1 MLAIFF
7 REQFSNL
14 KAEMMKWEAHDI
26 EEVTMYGSDQCSTNT
41 LDAVCRLS

>member
-7 REQFSNL
+7 REQLSNL

-26 EEVTMYGSDQCSTNT
+26 EVVAMYGSDQRSTNT
-41 LDAVCRLS
+41 LNAVCRLS